1 MTMHTNCFVDS
12 SESSEHISL
21 EMAKDHS
28 KKQMITD
35 IAISRV
41 PYIRYPNIPECA
53 YQSIQDFSKDTLRIS
68 KEKNDSNE
76 VAIVF
81 SLRHIIEGVN
91 PVFGVAFGGEHNVNP
106 EDSVEAYHLLH
117 SEAECVL
124 VLTHNHPSTATFS
137 LEDIYMFIRSFNIK
151 LMLAVSNAGK
161 IYYMVRKETFSFE
174 GALTL
179 AHEAADR
186 YINAITL
193 EQRIDA
199 TKYFLHN
206 CNKFGIL
213 YGH

>member
-1 MTMHTNCFVDS
+1 MTLAVESLLTIRNRSVIMNTEGAITTMYTNCFIDS

-21 EMAKDHS
+21 EMAKD
-28 KKQMITD
+28 
-35 IAISRV
+35 
-41 PYIRYPNIPECA
+41 
-53 YQSIQDFSKDTLRIS
+53 
-68 KEKNDSNE
+68 
-76 VAIVF
+76 
-81 SLRHIIEGVN
+81 
-91 PVFGVAFGGEHNVNP
+91 
-106 EDSVEAYHLLH
+106 
-117 SEAECVL
+117 
-124 VLTHNHPSTATFS
+124 PSTATFS

-151 LMLAVSNAGK
+151 LMLVVSNAGK

-179 AHEAADR
+179 AHEAADK